1 MIFKKTGETK
11 GHGSIR
17 KNKVYGAIGVL
28 IFGIISIQ
36 ITTTITMVTTT
47 ITMVTMVGT
56 TTTT

>member
-1 MIFKKTGETK
+1 MFKKTGETK

-28 IFGIISIQ
+28 IFGIITIQ
-36 ITTTITMVTTT
+36 ITTT